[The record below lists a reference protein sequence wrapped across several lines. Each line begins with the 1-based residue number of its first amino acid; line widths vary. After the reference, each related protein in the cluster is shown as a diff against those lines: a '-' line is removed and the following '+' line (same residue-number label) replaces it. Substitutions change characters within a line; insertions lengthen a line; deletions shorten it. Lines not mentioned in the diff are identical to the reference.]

1 LQSFFSKIL
10 VFLNRGKIK
19 KLQKRYDNDPRIM
32 KATHEYLDA
41 KDDLELAIK
50 DMEEQL
56 AKSAKTR
63 NTPANQL

>member
-1 LQSFFSKIL
+1 
-10 VFLNRGKIK
+10 
-19 KLQKRYDNDPRIM
+19 M